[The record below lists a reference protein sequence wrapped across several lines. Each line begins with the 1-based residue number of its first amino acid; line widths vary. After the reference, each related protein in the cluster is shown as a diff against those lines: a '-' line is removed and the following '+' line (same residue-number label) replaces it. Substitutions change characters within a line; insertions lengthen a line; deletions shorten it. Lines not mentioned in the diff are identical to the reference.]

1 MPELDAYVKLTVNE
15 FETYEIFPFCDGDDG
30 VRTGMNILNVKFSF
44 KIRTYQVMDHLQ
56 FHSRAITS
64 FTSFLIVLRRKK
76 ALKIKTLPLSEIW
89 LNFKMQIRKLKQ
101 NTNLLLIL
109 TLC

>member
-44 KIRTYQVMDHLQ
+44 KIRTYQAMDHHQ
-56 FHSRAITS
+56 FHSKAITS
-64 FTSFLIVLRRKK
+64 FTSFLIALKLKR
-76 ALKIKTLPLSEIW
+76 ALKIKTPPLSEIW
-89 LNFKMQIRKLKQ
+89 PNFKIRIRKLKQ

-109 TLC
+109 TPC